1 MRRFEKFWPHAL
13 AAPVQRRHHSL
24 RSRTFRSLLVVTGA
38 LMLVAALAPSANAT
52 LIAYWNFEDA
62 VEGGP
67 PDFAGAPPGAVTTT
81 ITTNYNPAHMSSVSP
96 GLPLNVAAGD
106 PTPNLLGL
114 GLRRSSLNEGAHF
127 DMPLSSSG
135 IFQDM
140 SLSFAVNRNGNG
152 FETVSLFY
160 SIDGGSTFTFVS
172 SQAILTGSGQVLTFA
187 VPIAANNQPLL
198 VLRLEFTGGQSN
210 GNDLQNVID
219 NIQINGTVV
228 PEPATVVGG
237 LLGTLGLG
245 WHQRR
250 RLIRSVRLRRLARG
264 AKALSQ
270 RA

>member
-1 MRRFEKFWPHAL
+1 MRKFKKVWPHTL
-13 AAPVQRRHHSL
+13 AAPVQQQQHSV
-24 RSRTFRSLLVVTGA
+24 RSGTFRSLLVVAGA
-38 LMLVAALAPSANAT
+38 VMLMAALSLSANGT

-62 VEGGP
+62 VESGP
-67 PDFAGAPPGAVTTT
+67 PDFASAPPGAVITT
-81 ITTNYNPAHMSSVSP
+81 IITNYNRAHMSSVSP
-96 GLPLNVAAGD
+96 GLPLNVAASD
-106 PTPNLLGL
+106 PAPNVLGL

-140 SLSFAVNRNGNG
+140 SLSFAINSNGNG

-160 SIDGGSTFTFVS
+160 SVNGGSTFTFVS
-172 SQAILTGSGQVLTFA
+172 SQAILAGSGQVLTFA
-187 VPIAANNQPLL
+187 VPIAANNQPSL

-219 NIQINGTVV
+219 NIQINGTIV

-237 LLGTLGLG
+237 LLGVLGLG

-250 RLIRSVRLRRLARG
+250 RLIRSVRFRRT
-264 AKALSQ
+264 
-270 RA
+270 